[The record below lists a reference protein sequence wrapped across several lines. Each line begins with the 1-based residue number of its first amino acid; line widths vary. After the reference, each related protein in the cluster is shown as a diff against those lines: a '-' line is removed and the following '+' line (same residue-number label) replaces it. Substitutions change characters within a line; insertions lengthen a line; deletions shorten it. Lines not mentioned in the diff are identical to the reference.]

1 MDREQLIRRALENIG
16 KEAMQRLRV
25 TISTPING
33 KPLNASGYL
42 RNSMESKVI
51 GNTVQIYMAK
61 YAMDV
66 EEGLDRKPNKKPSRG
81 FVSDIQQWMAFK
93 GITPE
98 GGRTSLQSAR
108 AIAQSI
114 YDKGTIKRLNYNG
127 AKFIQRAVYN
137 AASQF
142 TSSLAE
148 AFIVDL
154 EKELNK
160 ISKTNG

>member
-16 KEAMQRLRV
+16 KEAIQRLRV

-42 RNSMESKVI
+42 RNSMQSKVI
-51 GNTVQIYMAK
+51 GNTVDIYMAK

-66 EEGLDRKPNKKPSRG
+66 EEGLNPRPNRKPSKG

-114 YDKGTIKRLNYNG
+114 YNKGTIKRLGYNG

-142 TSSLAE
+142 TMDLAE
-148 AFIVDL
+148 AFIADL
-154 EKELNK
+154 ERELNK

>member
-16 KEAMQRLRV
+16 KEAIQRLRV

-42 RNSMESKVI
+42 RNSMQSKVI
-51 GNTVQIYMAK
+51 GNTVDIYMAK

-66 EEGLDRKPNKKPSRG
+66 EEGLNPRPNRKPSKG

-114 YDKGTIKRLNYNG
+114 YNKGTIKRLGYGG
-127 AKFIQRAVYN
+127 AKFIDRAVNN
-137 AASQF
+137 AMNQF
-142 TSSLAE
+142 DSDLLE
-148 AFIVDL
+148 AFMIDIQ
-154 EKELNK
+154 KELDK
-160 ISKTNG
+160 IK